1 MRAFLIAI
9 VALGVLC
16 AGGAWNYQR
25 NAYLDKD
32 LEFRPFKTLTDAH
45 LVQLLEAHKQNVVTL
60 HMTAGKAPSV
70 NMAGIDESDLEGK
83 IAAFDRFERQNSAW
97 KERHGIALQ
106 EQARVE
112 GLEREQQIRAA
123 GMDQEWRRILRRV
136 STF

>member
-97 KERHGIALQ
+97 KERHGLALQ

>member
-9 VALGVLC
+9 VALAALG
-16 AGGAWNYQR
+16 AGGGWNYQR

-32 LEFRPFKTLTDAH
+32 LEFRPFATLTDTH
-45 LVQLLEAHKQNVVTL
+45 LVQLLDAHRQNVVTL
-60 HMTAGKAPSV
+60 HMSAGQAPSV
-70 NMAGIDESDLEGK
+70 NMAGIDESDLQGK

-97 KERHGIALQ
+97 KDRHGLALQ

-123 GMDQEWRRILRRV
+123 GLDQEWRRILRRV
-136 STF
+136 TTF